1 MVVILFAPYSH
12 TISCDCHNALFIVG
26 PARSAASATVK
37 LIKPHL
43 IDGNNQECNS
53 VCIPVVI
60 L

>member
-1 MVVILFAPYSH
+1 MVVVLFAPYSH

-26 PARSAASATVK
+26 PARSASATVK

-43 IDGNNQECNS
+43 IDGNNQECNT